1 MITSDSLKISI
12 AIDFSMTPG
21 HRYRR
26 MGPDSGEEFYETLL
40 KPKLKEAIRKNKQL
54 ILDMDGTEG
63 LSGGFRDEVF
73 LRVGADFGDK
83 LPIQKALWIL
93 KN

>member
-1 MITSDSLKISI
+1 
-12 AIDFSMTPG
+12 MTPG

-26 MGPDSGEEFYETLL
+26 MGPYSGEEFYETLL
-40 KPKLKEAIRKNKQL
+40 KPKLEEAIRKNKRL

-83 LPIQKALWIL
+83 LPFLHLVFKQDEVRAVARLTRRL
-93 KN
+93 D